1 MKKSGIWKSQLA
13 IAINSISSEDTDKE
27 RAMHSKG
34 DNIEFLIYDNTD
46 EVVKEL
52 FKSVLTTCQTGLETS
67 MRVTDFIFNCV
78 IYW

>member
-1 MKKSGIWKSQLA
+1 MKKSGIWKSKLT

-27 RAMHSKG
+27 RVMHSKG
-34 DNIEFLIYDNTD
+34 DNIEFLIYDNTY

-52 FKSVLTTCQTGLETS
+52 FKSVLTRCQTGLETS